1 MEMEETLKQ
10 VDVADTKATD
20 RDEEI
25 KLIKA
30 EYEHKVKLAENRAL
44 YREQKGESR
53 SVMDAR
59 RELQITKDDL
69 ESKLRDKEDDLEYY
83 TKKCEKLDDENA
95 SLKINNKAKTEA
107 DNKIRELTQENY
119 TL

>member
-1 MEMEETLKQ
+1 LRDAIHQNNLLKMEMEETLKQ

-44 YREQKGESR
+44 YRE
-53 SVMDAR
+53 
-59 RELQITKDDL
+59 
-69 ESKLRDKEDDLEYY
+69 
-83 TKKCEKLDDENA
+83 
-95 SLKINNKAKTEA
+95 
-107 DNKIRELTQENY
+107 
-119 TL
+119 